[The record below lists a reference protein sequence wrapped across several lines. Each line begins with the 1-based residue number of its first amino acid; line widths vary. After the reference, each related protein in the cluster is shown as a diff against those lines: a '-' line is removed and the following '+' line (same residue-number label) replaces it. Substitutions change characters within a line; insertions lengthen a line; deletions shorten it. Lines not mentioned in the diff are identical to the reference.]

1 MYDRLQQ
8 LFIPSDEFGYK
19 GDNCGDSFNLNHSSR
34 AAGKDCPQEAA
45 IGSHW

>member
-19 GDNCGDSFNLNHSSR
+19 GDNSFNLDHPSR
-34 AAGKDCPQEAA
+34 AAEEDYPQEAA

>member
-8 LFIPSDEFGYK
+8 LFIPSDESGYK
-19 GDNCGDSFNLNHSSR
+19 GDNPADSFNLDHPSR
-34 AAGKDCPQEAA
+34 AAGQDCPKEAA